1 MISQSIILIERLDAN
16 TLQIIQIQNVSLSA
30 LKKLQNFLELFNT
43 LTSAVTRDT
52 VVTMSEVLP
61 AFNSLF
67 DHVEAMRKLIDNDRF
82 IDIEK
87 VIQQDLFNQKLPLK
101 AVNNLEDLVDGTD
114 DAITT
119 KQDMS
124 DARQPAPS
132 TQRKKPKKNVRNT
145 TQSKAPSKRKA
156 SPENTCKS
164 T

>member
-1 MISQSIILIERLDAN
+1 LDAN
-16 TLQIIQIQNVSLSA
+16 TLQKIRVQNVSLLA

-67 DHVEAMRKLIDNDRF
+67 DHVEAMGKMIDDDRF
-82 IDIEK
+82 YDIEK
-87 VIQQDLFNQKLPLK
+87 VIRQDLFNQKLPLK
-101 AVNNLEDLVDGTD
+101 AVYNLEDLVDGTD

-132 TQRKKPKKNVRNT
+132 TQRKRPKKNVRNT
-145 TQSKAPSKRKA
+145 TQSKVPSKRKT
-156 SPENTCKS
+156 SPENTRKS